1 MSPIA
6 SAISALRQRWPYM
19 SQKRA
24 EETVR
29 IVLEAVANDQPR
41 TDGIGPAELAR
52 RVRAIGKIGK
62 GGEASFPDPEG

>member
-1 MSPIA
+1 MSPLA
-6 SAISALRQRWPYM
+6 SAISALRKRWLYM

-29 IVLEAVANDQPR
+29 IVLEAVASDQPR
-41 TDGIGPAELAR
+41 TKPWINPLP
-52 RVRAIGKIGK
+52 IGKIGE